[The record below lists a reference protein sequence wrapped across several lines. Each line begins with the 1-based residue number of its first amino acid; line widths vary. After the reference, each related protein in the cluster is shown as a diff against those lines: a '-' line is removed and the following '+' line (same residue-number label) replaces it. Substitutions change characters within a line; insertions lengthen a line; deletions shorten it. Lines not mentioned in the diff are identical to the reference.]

1 MRRVMRPRHLSLT
14 YAAAIAGL
22 LLAVTLLLGA
32 SAQAADLQQKTYNVF
47 IQEYRAEL
55 AYSAGQMHADLTAA
69 QGKLAASA
77 SSIDALSST
86 NQTAATA
93 LVEELE
99 NQYDAIGAVPLFR
112 ASRKALTELAKL
124 PLTPTEHKDAVA
136 DLAYVKRALSINTAA
151 DLAHWRAAGFA
162 AGSEPSDTKQFGGI
176 IGLSLPSIS
185 LPVSGSA
192 SAVKTF
198 LRLENKSSAKTSAVF
213 TKIGDDWGTWVS
225 RFGIQAG

>member
-55 AYSAGQMHADLTAA
+55 AYSAGQM